1 MTKVQLSLTQEE
13 AAILSGY
20 GNQFGYSLPKTI
32 KFLISKATEN
42 VIFSGLIEDM
52 EALNS
57 PSYLKSIE
65 EARKSNK
72 SYSSSE
78 VKRVLGI

>member
-65 EARKSNK
+65 EARKSNR